1 MTDHDRIRLDLC
13 CAARLLYRNG
23 LSAAN
28 AGHISV
34 SIGGDRMLVNHFGPS
49 FATLRPAN
57 VVVVDFSGN
66 VVDGKAYVN
75 DTIRLHGI
83 IHRENPRATVVMHTH
98 PPAVVTFSTFRRV
111 PEVFDQESC
120 LLVDDVSVIDENYEG
135 LASDEER
142 VMPIARALG
151 AKPIAILPNH
161 GAITTADSIPLA
173 TVRMLLLEGMVQ
185 RNLSVAQAARATG
198 FQPVPIALEAA
209 RRTKSEIARIPVIAP
224 LWQDFM
230 ERLRKTDPDLFE
242 QSAFSPPQRGEGG
255 RRPDEG
261 SPA

>member
-1 MTDHDRIRLDLC
+1 MTDYSKVRLDLC

-34 SIGGDRMLVNHFGPS
+34 AIGEGRMLVNHFGPS
-49 FATLRPAN
+49 FATLRPVN
-57 VVVVDFSGN
+57 VIVTDFA
-66 VVDGKAYVN
+66 GKVLEGDAYVN

-83 IHRENPRATVVMHTH
+83 IHRENPKATVVMHTH
-98 PPAVVTFSTFRRV
+98 PPAVVTFSAFRKV

-120 LLVDDVSVIDENYEG
+120 LLMDDVGVIDEDYEG
-135 LASDEER
+135 LASEEAR

-151 AKPIAILPNH
+151 TRPIAILPNH

-173 TVRMLLLEGMVQ
+173 LVRMLLLEGMVQ
-185 RNLSVAQAARATG
+185 RNLAVAQAAQATG
-198 FQPVPIALEAA
+198 LKAVPISPDAA
-209 RRTKSEIARIPVIAP
+209 RRAKSEIARIPAIAP

-230 ERLRKTDPDLFE
+230 ERLHKSDPDLF
-242 QSAFSPPQRGEGG
+242 AAGN
-255 RRPDEG
+255 
-261 SPA
+261 A

>member
-1 MTDHDRIRLDLC
+1 MTEHSRIRLDLC

-34 SIGGDRMLVNHFGPS
+34 AIGGDRMLVNHFGPS
-49 FATLRPAN
+49 FATLRPDNIIEA
-57 VVVVDFSGN
+57 DFSGKVIEGN
-66 VVDGKAYVN
+66 AYVN

-83 IHRENPRATVVMHTH
+83 IHRQNPNTTVVMHTH
-98 PPAVVTFSTFRRV
+98 PPAVVTFSAFRKV

-120 LLVDDVSVIDENYEG
+120 LLVDDIAVIDEDYEG

-161 GAITTADSIPLA
+161 GAITTADNIPLA
-173 TVRMLLLEGMVQ
+173 LVRMLLLEGMVQ
-185 RNLSVAQAARATG
+185 RNLAVAQAAQATG
-198 FQPVPIALEAA
+198 LKPVPISLEAA
-209 RRTKSEIARIPVIAP
+209 RRTKSEIARIPAIAP
-224 LWQDFM
+224 LWQDFI
-230 ERLRKTDPDLFE
+230 ERLHKSDPDLF
-242 QSAFSPPQRGEGG
+242 APMKATGNV
-255 RRPDEG
+255 
-261 SPA
+261 